1 MEWFGLAA
9 YQAAHG
15 RSLAVALDH
24 GRRVVDLAAA
34 CAAYGLPA
42 PGEPQPA
49 SASAQLASPQPA
61 ADGGWPARDWDGTV
75 DQLASLAAAAVT
87 DPGPLTRLPDVTAGL
102 LAPPCSGRIFA
113 AASNYVDHAEE
124 MGTALAAKADSNPF
138 MFIKPDSCL
147 IGPRCPVELPA
158 GSEQVDWEVEL
169 AVVIKR
175 TARHVPVAEALDCI
189 AGYTVINDISARD
202 LNVRDDFPFKFDWFQ
217 GKSFDTFAPLGPWL
231 VPAELIGD
239 PQDLRIRLSVNDEV
253 MQDASTAEM
262 IFTVAEQIAYLSS
275 IVTLRPGDVIAS
287 GTPDG
292 VGMGRGIYLKPGD
305 VMTAEI
311 ERIGQLVNP
320 VIPAPGARD

>member
-34 CAAYGLPA
+34 CAAYGLPP
-42 PGEPQPA
+42 PGEPPA
-49 SASAQLASPQPA
+49 GPPA
-61 ADGGWPARDWDGTV
+61 AANPRSSADGGWPATDWDGTV
-75 DQLASLAAAAVT
+75 SQLADLATAAMA
-87 DPGPLTRLPDVTAGL
+87 DPGALAGLPDVTTGL

-169 AVVIKR
+169 AVVIKC

-202 LNVRDDFPFKFDWFQ
+202 LNVRDDFPFRFDWFQ

-239 PQDLRIRLSVNDEV
+239 PQDLRIRLSVNDDV

-320 VIPAPGARD
+320 VIPAPGTRS